1 MSLLPSAFNAKEHE
15 GMRDFSAI
23 PPGDYVAQITE
34 SEKKEARNKGNFYWK
49 LTFKI
54 QEGDFKGRLIWV
66 NLNLINSNPQAVEIA
81 NNELSTI
88 CQAVG
93 KVAISDTSELH
104 GIPMVVSVKVT
115 PATAQFAE
123 GNAINGYK
131 PMTGVAKPSSP
142 AKEESASEESAS
154 KKKPWE

>member
-1 MSLLPSAFNAKEHE
+1 MAQLPSAFKASEHE

-23 PPGDYVAQITE
+23 PPGDYMAQITD

-54 QEGDFKGRLIWV
+54 LEGEFKGRLLWV

-81 NNELSTI
+81 NNELATI
-88 CQAVG
+88 CQACG

-104 GIPMVVSVKVT
+104 GTPMMITVKVT
-115 PATAQFAE
+115 PATSEYAE
-123 GNAINGYK
+123 GNAVSGYK
-131 PMTGVAKPSSP
+131 AVTGLAKPAAPAEPSDETSEP
-142 AKEESASEESAS
+142 AK
-154 KKKPWE
+154 KPKPWE